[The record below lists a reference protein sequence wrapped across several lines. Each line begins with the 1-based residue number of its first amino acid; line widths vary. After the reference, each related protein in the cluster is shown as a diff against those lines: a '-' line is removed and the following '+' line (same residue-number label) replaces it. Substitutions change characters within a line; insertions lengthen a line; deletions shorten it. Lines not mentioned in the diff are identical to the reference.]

1 MKKTILI
8 SCGLVILAGLWTFT
22 WAGKDDHVIVQ
33 EAAKNI
39 VSVAQA
45 TKLADE
51 TGVTLTGQ
59 ITKHLKSDHYEFKD
73 KSGVIGVEIDD
84 DIWRKAALKV
94 GDHVRLMGEVDTH
107 RYKPTDIE
115 VISIEKIVH

>member
-1 MKKTILI
+1 MKKTIL
-8 SCGLVILAGLWTFT
+8 SCGLVILAGLSTFT

-59 ITKHLKSDHYEFKD
+59 ITKHLKSDYYEFKD